1 MEYNLYYNMGPP
13 EAVDR
18 EFVYIEFCFCFPPTE
33 PPARSD
39 EPPLAAPERVCVW
52 GVGVGSMG
60 VGVVGEGELRR
71 SHKPTRERFAGRGHP
86 SPAPRNV
93 PEFADT
99 KRIELQ
105 CTHLTCN
112 TYATLVLTLHSLWL
126 PAIVAPKAKI
136 EKMTFQKCYKVLQ
149 NGKMTSQKYCKVCK
163 NAN

>member
-1 MEYNLYYNMGPP
+1 MGPP

-18 EFVYIEFCFCFPPTE
+18 EFVYIEFCFCFPFVLVLPSFFLLLSWE
-33 PPARSD
+33 S
-39 EPPLAAPERVCVW
+39 VCVG

-105 CTHLTCN
+105 CTHLTCGRD
-112 TYATLVLTLHSLWL
+112 LTLHSLWL
-126 PAIVAPKAKI
+126 PAIKAPKAKT

-163 NAN
+163 NANWPVTTMGSQRFWGP

>member
-1 MEYNLYYNMGPP
+1 MGPP

-18 EFVYIEFCFCFPPTE
+18 EFVYIDFVFVFLSCWCFLLSSCFC
-33 PPARSD
+33 R
-39 EPPLAAPERVCVW
+39 ERVCVW

-105 CTHLTCN
+105 CTHLTCGRD
-112 TYATLVLTLHSLWL
+112 LTLHSLWL
-126 PAIVAPKAKI
+126 PAIKAPKAKTD
-136 EKMTFQKCYKVLQ
+136 KVTFQKCYKVLQ
-149 NGKMTSQKYCKVCK
+149 NGKVTSQKSYKVLQ
-163 NAN
+163 NAK

>member
-1 MEYNLYYNMGPP
+1 
-13 EAVDR
+13 
-18 EFVYIEFCFCFPPTE
+18 
-33 PPARSD
+33 
-39 EPPLAAPERVCVW
+39 
-52 GVGVGSMG
+52 MG

-93 PEFADT
+93 PEFANT

-105 CTHLTCN
+105 GTHLTCGPD
-112 TYATLVLTLHSLWL
+112 LTLHSLWL

-163 NAN
+163 NAKSIVTTMGSQRFGVSKTQYVCHFFFDIALTMGSQRFFFRLDQQINGGWARRAM